1 MRVKS
6 RVRGAAAVVA
16 VVAGIGWGAF
26 SQAGL
31 ASAQIEGPAASA
43 GATASV
49 TPVGPG
55 GTWGQALAVP
65 GVNALATG
73 GTQSEGGF
81 ATAISCTSP
90 GECTA
95 VGSYSTHDPKTGIT
109 TSWPMVVSQS
119 DGAWGQAAGLPGIA
133 GLSSERG
140 GQLTKISCASPGNC
154 SAAGSY
160 NGPGSTTFAFLA
172 DEVNGTWGA
181 TQALPDAES
190 LGAQGSGIVAIS
202 CPSAGNCAAVGGHS
216 GTLFILDEINGTWGD
231 PLAVP
236 GLASL
241 GSVSD
246 DVRSLSCPDAG
257 DCTAIGTI
265 MGTVGAEAAF
275 VVTETGGTWG
285 DATLVPGLSALSTV
299 GSFGTSVS
307 CSAAGD
313 CTAIGGY
320 EPTRTTYLAWV
331 ADEVNGNWGSA
342 QQLATPGTTFRATAL
357 LSCATPGNCSVEG
370 SYHDA
375 AGLPHAFVANEVNGA
390 WQASQDVPGLSGVA
404 SDADA
409 ISCAAPGDCAAT
421 GIYQVTGKWQEY
433 GTNEVNGTWDTA
445 RAIPSVLPS
454 APEITG
460 LSCAAPGYCSA
471 VGELMDGRSLMSE
484 ANGTTTAVTVS
495 PAKVSYADE
504 QAAPISVSV
513 TSPVGDTPTGTVTVT
528 AAPLDPTVT
537 ACTVTL
543 TAGSG
548 KCALPAAGLVP
559 GSYQLTAIYNGDT
572 SDAASASATT
582 GPLTVSPA
590 TTATSLA
597 LSATRA
603 VYGHE
608 SVIRLTTVTTSQYGG
623 PFIGR
628 VTIQNG
634 SRPVCSFGVTA
645 GRGSCLLA
653 DTALGVGTGHLTAY
667 AYPNNGGFATSVSA
681 SRAMVI
687 VKGADTTTLTLSK
700 AVVAFGHENAAKL
713 SVRVQT
719 RYHGTPNGRV
729 IIKAGSTTLCVIS
742 SAQAV
747 AGSWVLPSRVLPPGT
762 FSIVAIYEGNASF
775 AGSTSARLSLKVT

>member
-1 MRVKS
+1 M
-6 RVRGAAAVVA
+6 RGAAAVVA

-26 SQAGL
+26 SQAG
-31 ASAQIEGPAASA
+31 PASA
-43 GATASV
+43 GTGGAPATSAVTASLA
-49 TPVGPG
+49 PVGPG

-95 VGSYSTHDPKTGIT
+95 VGSYSTYEQKTGIT
-109 TSWPMVVSQS
+109 TSWPLVVSQS
-119 DGAWGQAAGLPGIA
+119 DGAWGQAAALPGIA
-133 GLSSERG
+133 ALSSGLG
-140 GQLTKISCASPGNC
+140 GKLTEISCA
-154 SAAGSY
+154 
-160 NGPGSTTFAFLA
+160 
-172 DEVNGTWGA
+172 
-181 TQALPDAES
+181 
-190 LGAQGSGIVAIS
+190 
-202 CPSAGNCAAVGGHS
+202 SAGNCAAVGGHS
-216 GTLFILDEINGTWGD
+216 GTLFILDQTNGSWSD

-241 GSVSD
+241 GSASD

-265 MGTVGAEAAF
+265 MGSAGAEAAF

-285 DATLVPGLSALSTV
+285 DATLVPGLSALSSV

-320 EPTRTTYLAWV
+320 EPTRTTYLAWA

-342 QQLATPGTTFRATAL
+342 QQLAAPGTTFRATAL

-421 GIYQVTGKWQEY
+421 GVYQVSGKWQEY
-433 GTNEVNGTWDTA
+433 GTDEVNGAWDTA
-445 RAIPSVLPS
+445 RAIASVLPS

-471 VGELMDGRSLMSE
+471 VGELIDGRSLISE
-484 ANGTTTAVTVS
+484 ANGTATAVTVS

-504 QAAPISVSV
+504 QTAPISVSV

-528 AAPLDPTVT
+528 TAPLNPAVT
-537 ACTVTL
+537 TCTVTL
-543 TAGSG
+543 IAGTG
-548 KCALPAAGLVP
+548 KCTLPATALAP
-559 GSYQLTAIYNGDT
+559 GGYQLTAIYNGDPG
-572 SDAASASATT
+572 DAASASATT
-582 GPLTVSPA
+582 APLTVTPA
-590 TTATSLA
+590 TTTTSLA

-653 DTALGVGTGHLTAY
+653 DTALGVGTSHLTAY
-667 AYPNNGGFATSVSA
+667 AYPNNGGFTVSTA
-681 SRAMVI
+681 SRAVTI

-762 FSIVAIYEGNASF
+762 YTIVASYEGNASF
-775 AGSTSARLSLKVT
+775 AGSTSARVSLKVT